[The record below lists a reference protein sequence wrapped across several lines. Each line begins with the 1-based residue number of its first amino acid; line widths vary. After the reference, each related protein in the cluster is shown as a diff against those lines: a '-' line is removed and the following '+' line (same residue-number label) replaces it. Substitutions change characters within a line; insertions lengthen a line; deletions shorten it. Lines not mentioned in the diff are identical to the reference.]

1 LFVFKARE
9 IIAKLQILC
18 LQIDYECE
26 YQKHVDDRTHNR
38 TMLKFGNHEVAE
50 STYVDCFR
58 RGGHMTKDII
68 NLVCEL
74 WSNDWND
81 RIILTTYV
89 VVSTHT

>member
-18 LQIDYECE
+18 LQINYECE

-50 STYVDCFR
+50 STYVDCF
-58 RGGHMTKDII
+58 
-68 NLVCEL
+68 
-74 WSNDWND
+74 
-81 RIILTTYV
+81 
-89 VVSTHT
+89 